1 MQQSLKKSS
10 SAASINREPGV
21 GKIVSITKRTDD
33 RILNEIRRKP
43 MPMAHLVASYGFDAV
58 VRLVEQYKVIVEDE
72 MVREATEADELHS
85 DSDHLIKTKDEEG
98 NLDITDVTPIKFF
111 EKLLDKR
118 LQARDFLTHETE
130 YVTFFRRLTQKQLM
144 FLSVMLCNKCQR
156 YAYLAAGKEF
166 EFAFGPSMPHPAE
179 KLLEISDKLE
189 KANLDICAAFRALN
203 EEQEDHLTVTI
214 TKLEDQINRAIEASN
229 EGSASDAVQAMLDVL
244 GDNEW
249 GDRD

>member
-1 MQQSLKKSS
+1 
-10 SAASINREPGV
+10 
-21 GKIVSITKRTDD
+21 
-33 RILNEIRRKP
+33 

-203 EEQEDHLTVTI
+203 EEESEDESEDESERTI
-214 TKLEDQINRAIEASN
+214 E
-229 EGSASDAVQAMLDVL
+229 DVL
-244 GDNEW
+244 HQYFTGGHNGEPDVADAHDYLMEIMDII
-249 GDRD
+249 GMPK